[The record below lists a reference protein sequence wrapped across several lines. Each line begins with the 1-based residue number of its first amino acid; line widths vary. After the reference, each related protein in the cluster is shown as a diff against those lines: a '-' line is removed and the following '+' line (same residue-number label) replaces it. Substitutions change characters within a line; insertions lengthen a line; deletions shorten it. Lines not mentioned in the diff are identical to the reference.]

1 MSKKRSGDAEERWP
15 IRHVSDTS
23 ELNKWDYLVGNMPPV
38 NSPEYKRARGI
49 VDLAEK
55 DGLESL
61 ISPGD
66 NNESGRYIDKHQR
79 KSLGK
84 AGRILFII
92 FATFYAPVILFVTK
106 KGSDGKRRIAVN
118 KISSLV
124 WLAIWTFCLLGILA
138 RVIFLV
144 S

>member
-1 MSKKRSGDAEERWP
+1 MNKKRARDAEETWP
-15 IRHVSDTS
+15 IRHVSDAS
-23 ELNKWDYLVGNMPPV
+23 ELNEWDYLAGNMPPV
-38 NSPEYKRARGI
+38 NSPEYQRARGI
-49 VDLAEK
+49 VESAERN
-55 DGLESL
+55 GLESF
-61 ISPGD
+61 ISPSD
-66 NNESGRYIDKHQR
+66 NDESGRYIDKHQR

-106 KGSDGKRRIAVN
+106 KGSDGKRRIALN
-118 KISSLV
+118 KVSSWV

-138 RVIFLV
+138 RIIFLV